1 MKKRRMP
8 VDMNL
13 LGKAIVDLASSEKKE
28 LRNPHAEA
36 GRLGGLKGGK
46 ARAAKL
52 SKKRKQEIA
61 KKAIEARWK
70 DVKAARGTS
79 PSPIYFFIDVPC
91 LF

>member
-1 MKKRRMP
+1 M
-8 VDMNL
+8 VFVNICYSFL
-13 LGKAIVDLASSEKKE
+13 YEKTT
-28 LRNPHAEA
+28 
-36 GRLGGLKGGK
+36 K